1 MEEGIESPVHDFIR
15 LHTRCSA
22 ATKPLQHDLLRAL
35 DDADLRRH
43 SSAAGR
49 GDTAPSKASLR
60 IRKIRLFVMQ
70 SAGQFQPRS
79 YLFGYQNLKFI
90 INKCGVKK
98 CPARQAFQCN
108 KSFNTAN

>member
-22 ATKPLQHDLLRAL
+22 ATKPLRHDLLRAL

-49 GDTAPSKASLR
+49 GDTAPSRALAAHSKNSTSFHAVGRSFSAALLL
-60 IRKIRLFVMQ
+60 IRL
-70 SAGQFQPRS
+70 S
-79 YLFGYQNLKFI
+79 KFI

-98 CPARQAFQCN
+98 CPARQAFQCD
-108 KSFNTAN
+108 KSVHTAN